1 MVSASQT
8 PGITDIILG
17 LIAYGSLFALT
28 IRQNRKN
35 RPVVLGVVTVSM
47 FFGFLLFASLDQK
60 HVPSWLLALVALL
73 IILTGL
79 FILGIV
85 AIDILKW
92 AAEQRKPDAHEKDPT
107 AASKSGAK

>member
-1 MVSASQT
+1 MVSASQA
-8 PGITDIILG
+8 PGTTDIILG
-17 LIAYGSLFALT
+17 LFAYGSLFALT

-47 FFGFLLFASLDQK
+47 FFGFLLFASLNQK
-60 HVPSWLLALVALL
+60 HVPSWLLTLVVLV

-79 FILGIV
+79 FVLGFV
-85 AIDILKW
+85 AIDILNW
-92 AAEQRKPDAHEKDPT
+92 AAEQRKPDAREKDPR